1 MPASDTLDAMEWK
14 PRPLWWRVLRIL
26 LGLSI
31 IAALLLAAL
40 YFAFTNASFLKR
52 VVLPRLSQTWN
63 VQITAADLSVEPL
76 SSVELRQFRLETEG
90 PEPLFEAQRVL
101 LRYRPWGLLMGRL
114 DFPEIVVEAP
124 RGIWVR
130 QPDGKTN
137 LDPLRDALEKR
148 PRSALRGAP
157 PEMDIGRITVTNG
170 VLRFLRLAPDGSS
183 QLSEISALDL
193 DLEELGNEKES
204 KLAFR
209 ATVAHTAAPASGLTN
224 VQGRLQAALAG
235 GFTATLD
242 KRLRATSARG
252 DARLTIAQST
262 GTLSDLA
269 GLVGTLACDFSANE
283 VRDLSARFERDG
295 QSLGVIRVRGPM
307 DLARS
312 EARLSLDVTSIDRNV
327 LDLVGAPFGLD
338 FLDTKINVKTTL
350 DVSRGG
356 DLVALTG
363 RWVLE
368 QFSVRHG
375 ATASAPV
382 DLDLDSHLTIT
393 EGEESAILHRFT
405 LTGRQAQRE
414 LLSAVLDNPMYLTW
428 GRLPQGVN
436 QSTVRIAVHDLRL
449 RDWAL
454 FLGTTVP
461 AGILSATSAVTCQ
474 LSGRRFT
481 ADLAGELRDAEWE
494 LAGRRFDRGSL
505 RFTALGNFSDY
516 RSFLFERFTAHL
528 GEEDVPLAAVT
539 GSAGYDLA
547 TRDSNV
553 QFVSES
559 GVPQFLSQFPVPRL
573 SASSGRVTAD
583 GLFAQNR
590 GQRAATLN
598 INLRGFS
605 GAYDLYRFDNHDARI
620 EVGVESTGQE
630 LTLRRLQ
637 LASRQGIGAF
647 GGVDFAGNYNL
658 STDRGEYKININGLS
673 EAILQ
678 PLLAPYLSPVRLL
691 SARFTGDGIIQRD
704 PVAGTSVQLQTR
716 LTGLRVSDPAGLMP
730 TTPLDMEFSLNGS
743 LSSNLVD
750 LTELALRLP
759 PTPRATNQMVVR
771 GRIDL
776 APPSGWVGQV
786 RVSAEALDWS
796 EILDAHTTNQ
806 AATAVPAPPAQ
817 AATPPADAAP
827 PPPGGIK
834 LPIREC
840 TVDWQIGRL
849 HAKDAVLSN
858 WTARAKLA
866 NNILVIDPFQLTA
879 NGAPLAAVAT
889 IDASTPAPSY
899 NVRVQSS
906 KLPLGPWVDA
916 FAPDRK
922 GQITG
927 DLDAHLQFAGTGR
940 DGASLRQSLAGIFD
954 LGCTNLTLATTD
966 IRTPLLKSLLHVL
979 ERIPELTRDPT
990 TALAPSTSPSTVPS
1004 REGDAAWAAEIAKA
1018 PIQLIAA
1025 RGRATS
1031 GRVELESGRLQSAAF
1046 LAEGQGAITL
1056 APVLGDSPLEIP
1068 VRVFLS
1074 RPLAAKTGFVP
1085 PGATA
1090 DEPLVKLPDFVT
1102 FEGTLKELRTRID
1115 GRALAGAAPSP
1126 GTTVPPTQPNP
1137 TALPNTPLG
1146 STAPK

>member
-1 MPASDTLDAMEWK
+1 MPASDSLDAMEWK

-26 LGLSI
+26 LGLLI

-40 YFAFTNASFLKR
+40 YFAFTNTSFLKR
-52 VVLPRLSQTWN
+52 VVLPRLSETWN
-63 VQITAADLSVEPL
+63 AQITAADLSVDPL
-76 SSVELRQFRLETEG
+76 SSIELHQFRLETEG
-90 PEPLFEAQRVL
+90 PEPLFEAQRLL

-114 DFPEIVVEAP
+114 EFPEIVVEAP

-130 QPDGKTN
+130 QADGKTN
-137 LDPLRDALEKR
+137 LDPLRDAWGKR
-148 PRSALRGAP
+148 PRTARRSARL
-157 PEMDIGRITVTNG
+157 EMDIGRITVTNG
-170 VLRFLRLAPDGSS
+170 VLRLLRLASDGGS
-183 QLSEISALDL
+183 QLSEISALEL
-193 DLEELGNEKES
+193 DLEELGNEKEAR
-204 KLAFR
+204 LAFH
-209 ATVAHTAAPASGLTN
+209 ATAAHTATPASGLTN
-224 VQGRLQAALAG
+224 VQGRLQATLAG
-235 GFTATLD
+235 AFTASLD

-252 DARLTIAQST
+252 DARLTVAQST

-283 VRDLSARFERDG
+283 IRDLSARFERDG
-295 QSLGVIRVRGPM
+295 QSLGVIRARGPM

-356 DLVALTG
+356 DLVVLTG

-393 EGEESAILHRFT
+393 ENEQSAILHRFA

-414 LLSAVLDNPMYLTW
+414 LLSATLDNPMYLAW

-436 QSTVRIAVHDLRL
+436 QSTVRIAIHDLRL

-454 FLGTTVP
+454 FLGTNVP
-461 AGILSATSAVTCQ
+461 AGILSATGAVTCQ

-481 ADLAGELRDAEWE
+481 TDLAGDLKDAEWE
-494 LAGRRFDRGSL
+494 LAGRRFDRGNL
-505 RFTALGNFSDY
+505 KFTALGNFSDY
-516 RSFLFERFTAHL
+516 RSLLFERFTAHL
-528 GEEDVPLAAVT
+528 SEEDVPLAVVT
-539 GSAGYDLA
+539 GSAGYDLT

-559 GVPQFLSQFPVPRL
+559 GVPQFLSQFPVPHL
-573 SASSGRVTAD
+573 NASSGRVTVD

-598 INLRGFS
+598 VNLRGFS

-620 EVGVESTGQE
+620 EIGVESTGQE

-637 LASRQGIGAF
+637 LASRQGIGPF

-658 STDRGEYKININGLS
+658 HTDRGECKININGLS

-691 SARFTGDGIIQRD
+691 SARFTGDGIVQRD
-704 PVAGTSVQLQTR
+704 PVTGTSVQLQTR
-716 LTGLRVSDPAGLMP
+716 LTGLRISDPAGLMP
-730 TTPLDMEFSLNGS
+730 NTPLDIEFSLNGS

-796 EILDAHTTNQ
+796 DILDAQATNQ
-806 AATAVPAPPAQ
+806 APTVAPARPAH
-817 AATPPADAAP
+817 ASMPPADAP
-827 PPPGGIK
+827 PPPSGSIK
-834 LPIREC
+834 LPFREC
-840 TVDWQIGRL
+840 IVDWQIGRL

-866 NNILVIDPFQLTA
+866 DNILVIDPFQLTA
-879 NGAPLAAVAT
+879 NGAPLGAVAT
-889 IDASTPAPSY
+889 IDAGTPAASY
-899 NVRVQSS
+899 NVIVQSS
-906 KLPLGPWVDA
+906 KLPIGPWVDA

-922 GQITG
+922 GRITG
-927 DLDAHLQFAGTGR
+927 DLDAHLQFTGTGS

-954 LGCTNLTLATTD
+954 LGCGNLNLATTD
-966 IRTPLLKSLLHVL
+966 LRTPLLKSLIHVI
-979 ERIPELTRDPT
+979 ERIPELTRNPN
-990 TALAPSTSPSTVPS
+990 TALAASTNSSTVPNQ
-1004 REGDAAWAAEIAKA
+1004 EGDGGWTAEIAKA

-1056 APVLGDSPLEIP
+1056 APVLGDSLLEIP
-1068 VRVFLS
+1068 VQVFLS
-1074 RPLAAKTGFVP
+1074 RPLAAKAGLVQ
-1085 PGATA
+1085 PGATT

-1102 FEGTLKELRTRID
+1102 FEGTLKEPRPKID
-1115 GRALAGAAPSP
+1115 GRALVGTAVDLGAAFPS
-1126 GTTVPPTQPNP
+1126 TQSNP
-1137 TALPNTPLG
+1137 TVLPNASLD